1 NNLLSGGSFDNA
13 NAGSTWRAAS
23 SIPGWND
30 SGVVEVWGPGFVNTV
45 IPGRNEGAERGVVVE
60 LDYGNN
66 NIDWIEQNIET
77 NDGSQYLVF
86 IDALSRIG
94 RGASDDF
101 ELQWNNNTFLAATT
115 SEMSGQGWQTFGG
128 LVVGTGASDTLRISE
143 TAAGN
148 DGVGPVI
155 DNVRL
160 YRYEPET
167 PSVDEHTPGGTEVTH
182 ILVSMRD
189 GTSHSNL
196 RLTEDGGGRFA
207 LDAESGLITTT
218 RSLDYESD
226 PTSYRLTIAVDTDEG
241 THLQYLTVNL
251 NETNQAPTAVDLVN
265 QVSSISEAADTS
277 SPVRVADIQITDDGA
292 GTNVVSLAGSDAD
305 QFEVIG
311 DSLYLRADRLLDYET
326 QSSYSVT
333 VNVIDPAIGS
343 PITTEAVLSVD
354 ELGDILDSLTSA
366 WDQNDLANE
375 SQSES
380 ALWSEWDEIDLLF
393 D

>member
-1 NNLLSGGSFDNA
+1 SNLSVIAYDLENNLLPGGSFDNV
-13 NAGSTWRAAS
+13 NAGGTWRAAP

-30 SGVVEVWGPGFVNTV
+30 SGVVEVWSPGFVNTV

-60 LDYGNN
+60 LDYNNN
-66 NIDWIEQNIET
+66 NIEWIEQNIET
-77 NDGSQYLVF
+77 IDGSQYLVF

-101 ELQWNNNTFLAATT
+101 ELQWNNNTFLAASTA
-115 SEMSGQGWQTFGG
+115 EMSGQGWQTFGG

-167 PSVDEHTPGGTEVTH
+167 PSVDEGLPGGTEVTH

-196 RLTEDGGGRFA
+196 RLAEDGGGRFA

-226 PTSYRLTIAVDTDEG
+226 PTSYRLTIAVDTDAG
-241 THLQYLTVNL
+241 THLQYLTINL

-265 QVSSISEAADTS
+265 QVSSIS
-277 SPVRVADIQITDDGA
+277 
-292 GTNVVSLAGSDAD
+292 
-305 QFEVIG
+305 
-311 DSLYLRADRLLDYET
+311 
-326 QSSYSVT
+326 
-333 VNVIDPAIGS
+333 
-343 PITTEAVLSVD
+343 
-354 ELGDILDSLTSA
+354 
-366 WDQNDLANE
+366 
-375 SQSES
+375 
-380 ALWSEWDEIDLLF
+380 
-393 D
+393 